1 MLYTLSE
8 NILFIEFI
16 GKNIVRTIIECIMKS
31 VNKKY
36 RYIYIRINRSRNDK
50 VEIEGISSEYLL
62 FLYVDKKIN
71 IYTYVGD

>member
-1 MLYTLSE
+1 MICTLSE
-8 NILFIEFI
+8 NVRFIESI

-36 RYIYIRINRSRNDK
+36 RYIYIRINSSRNNE

-62 FLYVDKKIN
+62 FLYIIKK
-71 IYTYVGD
+71 

>member
-36 RYIYIRINRSRNDK
+36 GYIYQNK
-50 VEIEGISSEYLL
+50 
-62 FLYVDKKIN
+62 
-71 IYTYVGD
+71 